1 MATKLST
8 TKTAELLS
16 YIINQNPVL
25 KAEIDLPTQGQ
36 DVKAIGKII
45 LSNNRYKN
53 AFINTVNLIGV
64 TLIKKNEWENPWNFT
79 ERGQLRYGQQVR
91 EIVNDLVKAY
101 DYNQDLNKEDE
112 FLKSVVPNVFN
123 YIHEVNFQKYY
134 KTTTSDAQ
142 VSMAFDSETSL
153 YEFITDAVSMLY
165 QSYIYDTYI
174 IDKYM
179 LCRRILDGTM
189 TVHQIKDFATK
200 DTRKIVA
207 EMKNISNKMTFRK
220 PNFNPAGLRR
230 ATKFEDQICIVNT
243 DFDSK
248 ITTEVLATSFFKNE
262 AEMKTQMALIDGFAD
277 HDTVRLA
284 DVLGDAYV
292 PFSDAELTALEKI
305 PAVIISKEWF
315 MDYYYAIDS
324 ESDTKETSFYN
335 PQTLKEN
342 TFLHVWRVFSTSPF
356 ENACVFGQDDV
367 AVTGVTVSPA
377 TATVSAGQKLQL
389 NATVETTGFAN
400 KGVMWAVDSTSEGK
414 GISINADG
422 VLTVPSG
429 VASATTITVVAKSIF
444 DNSKEGTATITVA

>member
-1 MATKLST
+1 MASKLST

-16 YIINQNPVL
+16 YIINQNPIL
-25 KAEIDLPTQGQ
+25 SAEIDLPTQGQ
-36 DVKAIGKII
+36 DVKEIGKII

-79 ERGQLRYGQQVR
+79 ERGMLRYGQQVR

-101 DYNQDLNKEDE
+101 DYNENLSKEDGFIE
-112 FLKSVVPNVFN
+112 TEVPNVFN

-153 YEFITDAVSMLY
+153 YDFITDCVSMLY

-179 LCRRILDGTM
+179 LCKRILDGTM
-189 TVHQIKDFATK
+189 TVHKIEDFANK

-207 EMKNISNKMTFRK
+207 EMKNVSNKMTFRK
-220 PNFNPAGLRR
+220 PNYNPAGIRR

-262 AEMKTQMALIDGFAD
+262 AEMKTQMALIDGFGE

-284 DVLGDAYV
+284 EVLGDAYV
-292 PFSDAELTALEKI
+292 PFTAEDLEKLAKI
-305 PAVIISKEWF
+305 PAVLISKEWF

-342 TFLHVWRVFSTSPF
+342 IFLHVWRVFSTSPF

-367 AVTGVTVSPA
+367 AVTGVNVSPA

-389 NATVETTGFAN
+389 SAEVVTTGFAN
-400 KGVMWAVDSTSEGK
+400 KGIMWGVDATSENK

-422 VLTVPSG
+422 LLNVPTG
-429 VASATTITVVAKSIF
+429 IASATSITVIATSIY
-444 DNSKEGTATITVA
+444 DNSKQGTATITVA

>member
-207 EMKNISNKMTFRK
+207 EMKNVSNKMTFRK
-220 PNFNPAGLRR
+220 PNYNPAGLRR

-248 ITTEVLATSFFKNE
+248 ITTEVLSTSFFKNE

-284 DVLGDAYV
+284 EVLGDSYV
-292 PFSDAELTALEKI
+292 AFSDAELTALEKI

-356 ENACVFGQDDV
+356 ENACVFGQDEV
-367 AVTGVTVSPA
+367 AVTVVTVSPA

>member
-8 TKTAELLS
+8 TKTNELLS

-25 KAEIDLPTQGQ
+25 KADIDLPTQGQ
-36 DVKAIGKII
+36 DVKEIGKII

-64 TLIKKNEWENPWNFT
+64 TLIKKNEWENPWDFT
-79 ERGQLRYGQQVR
+79 TRGQLRYGQQVR

-101 DYNQDLNKEDE
+101 DYNADLENEYE
-112 FLKSVVPNVFN
+112 FAKSEVPNVLN

-142 VSMAFDSETSL
+142 VSMAFESETSL
-153 YEFITDAVSMLY
+153 YDFITDCVSMLY

-189 TVHQIKDFATK
+189 TVHKIENFGEKT
-200 DTRKIVA
+200 TREIVS
-207 EMKNISNKMTFRK
+207 EMKNVSNKMTFRK
-220 PNFNPAGLRR
+220 PNYNPAGLRK

-248 ITTEVLATSFFKNE
+248 ISTEVLATSFFKNE
-262 AEMKTQMALIDGFAD
+262 AEMKTQMALIDGFGD
-277 HDTVRLA
+277 HDTVRLQE
-284 DVLGDAYV
+284 VLEGAYK
-292 PFSDAELTALEKI
+292 PFTQEELTSLAKI

-342 TFLHVWRVFSTSPF
+342 IFLHVWRVFSTSPF

-367 AVTGVTVSPA
+367 SIASVTVTPG
-377 TATVSAGQKLQL
+377 TATITAGQRLQL
-389 NATVETTGFAN
+389 SADVKTNGFAN
-400 KGVMWAVDSTSEGK
+400 RGVMWAVDSTSEEK
-414 GISINADG
+414 GVSITQEG
-422 VLTVPSG
+422 VLNIPG
-429 VASATTITVVAKSIF
+429 DVAKSTTITVVAKSIY
-444 DNSKEGTATITVA
+444 DNTKEGTATITVA

>member
-16 YIINQNPVL
+16 YIINQNPIL
-25 KAEIDLPTQGQ
+25 KADIDLPTQGQ
-36 DVKAIGKII
+36 DVKEIGKII

-64 TLIKKNEWENPWNFT
+64 TLVKKNEWENPWDFT
-79 ERGQLRYGQQVR
+79 TRGQLRYGQQVR
-91 EIVNDLVKAY
+91 EIVNDLVKSY
-101 DYNQDLNKEDE
+101 DYNKDLENEYE
-112 FLKSVVPNVFN
+112 FAKSEVPNVLN
-123 YIHEVNFQKYY
+123 YIHEVNFQRYY
-134 KTTTSDAQ
+134 KTTISDAQ
-142 VSMAFDSETSL
+142 VSMAFDSESSL

-189 TVHQIKDFATK
+189 TVHKIEDFANK

-207 EMKNISNKMTFRK
+207 EMKNVSNKMTFRK
-220 PNFNPAGLRR
+220 PNYNPAGLRK

-248 ITTEVLATSFFKNE
+248 ITTEVLATSYFKND
-262 AEMKTQMALIDGFAD
+262 AEMKTQMALIDGFGD

-284 DVLGDAYV
+284 EVLESAYV
-292 PFSDAELTALEKI
+292 PFTEQELTALAKI

-324 ESDTKETSFYN
+324 ESDTKETNFYN

-367 AVTGVTVSPA
+367 SITSITVSPA
-377 TATVSAGQKLQL
+377 TASITAGQRLQL
-389 NATVETTGFAN
+389 TADVKTTGFAN

-414 GISINADG
+414 GITVNADG
-422 VLTVPSG
+422 QLIVPTGTASG
-429 VASATTITVVAKSIF
+429 TSITVCAKSIY
-444 DNSKEGTATITVA
+444 DNNKEGTATITVA